1 MVLLSWHLSVVF
13 YEYKSSQLIIK
24 SDRYD
29 LSYHCNFLMVFKAT
43 ITIEWNG
50 WGKPLMIDSFLMVFG
65 SPTIVFD
72 GFRWL
77 STNAIGQTMRC
88 DGPSFQSF
96 PKCWKAVLMTLWGAQ
111 ISQSKNDLITIK
123 FEEKKKYIPKPS
135 EISGINRFMSCPWDK
150 WYIFWDSFHQYFH
163 ILGSFYVQSCR

>member
-29 LSYHCNFLMVFKAT
+29 LSYHCNFSMVFKAT

-96 PKCWKAVLMTLWGAQ
+96 PKCWKAVLLTLWGAQ

-123 FEEKKKYIPKPS
+123 FEEKKIHPQTFRNKCDQPFYVLPL
-135 EISGINRFMSCPWDK
+135 GQMV
-150 WYIFWDSFHQYFH
+150 Y
-163 ILGSFYVQSCR
+163 ILGFISSIFSHSWVLLRTEL

>member
-29 LSYHCNFLMVFKAT
+29 LSYHCNFSMVFKAT

-50 WGKPLMIDSFLMVFG
+50 WGKPSMIDGFLMVFG

-96 PKCWKAVLMTLWGAQ
+96 PKYWKAVLLTLWGAQ
-111 ISQSKNDLITIK
+111 ISQSKNDLITTK
-123 FEEKKKYIPKPS
+123 FEEKKIQSQTLRNKCDQPFYVLPL
-135 EISGINRFMSCPWDK
+135 GQMV
-150 WYIFWDSFHQYFH
+150 Y
-163 ILGSFYVQSCR
+163 ILGFISSIFSHSWFLLRTEL